1 MKLKTSY
8 CNRTVLRKDVSRFAP
23 LWALYAVFMLMV
35 FFPVYTSTD
44 PYIMIHDLTSLMQPM
59 AVFNLIYALI
69 CAQLLFGDLFQAR
82 LCHALHAFPL
92 RREGWFLT
100 HVLAGLLFSLVP
112 NLLLCCTLLPLLGEF
127 WYLAFGWLAASSLQ
141 FLCFFGLAVLSAFL
155 TGNRLAMVLIY
166 GLMNFLSLFV
176 YWLINTLI
184 IPLLYGINLNET
196 SFLWYSPVFGLSVN
210 IHYFTVSREFT
221 SILPSN
227 EITSQVISVSS
238 SGDWW
243 YALLCAGLGIFSL
256 IGALLLYRHRKLECA
271 GDFMAFRQLEPL
283 FILLFSIS
291 AGTLF
296 QMFGSI
302 FVGTSSNDLLNLF
315 LALGLTSGYIT
326 GHMLTHRTLRVFRPR
341 LFAGLAVLL
350 SSAALVLGFFYL
362 DLAGIARWVPDQD
375 TVDSV
380 TLWNGE
386 YQSSDEWI
394 RLTDPADIEAVTAMH
409 RSIVQ
414 DISAYKK
421 SLERLPSTTEM
432 ETSTGV
438 ISFNTQIMVS
448 LRYALT
454 DGRTANRYYEIIVD
468 SENGQLLRHYFSQ
481 PEFILGEEIQDQAAY
496 LSSLSSVYLEDGTL
510 IAKEDWPVLLDVIL
524 QDCSDGSMAQN
535 WAFHAEEEPLIWL
548 DLTFQPESPD
558 GGYNDDNRCI
568 AIYPCCVHTIDFL
581 QKYGY

>member
-1 MKLKTSY
+1 MKLKTSF
-8 CNRTVLRKDVSRFAP
+8 CSRTVLCKDISRFAP
-23 LWALYAVFMLMV
+23 LWALYAIFMLMV
-35 FFPVYTSTD
+35 FFPVYTSSD

-59 AVFNLIYALI
+59 AIFNLIYALI

-92 RREGWFLT
+92 RRESWFLT

-166 GLMNFLSLFV
+166 GLMNFLSPFV
-176 YWLINTLI
+176 YWLIDTLI
-184 IPLLYGINLNET
+184 IPLLYGIKLNGT
-196 SFLWYSPVFGLSVN
+196 SFLWYSPVFGLSSN
-210 IHYFTVSREFT
+210 IHYFTVSRVFT

-227 EITSQVISVSS
+227 EIATQVISVSS

-243 YALLCAGLGIFSL
+243 YALLCAGLGLFSL
-256 IGALLLYRHRKLECA
+256 VGALLLYRRRKLECA

-291 AGTLF
+291 TGTLF

-302 FVGTSSNDLLNLF
+302 FVGTSSNDLLYLF

-341 LFAGLAVLL
+341 LFAGLAALL
-350 SSAALVLGFFYL
+350 LSAALVLGFFYL

-380 TLWNGE
+380 ILWDGG

-394 RLTDPADIEAVTAMH
+394 RLTDPGDIEAVTAMH

-414 DISAYKK
+414 DIPAYKK
-421 SLERLPSTTEM
+421 SLERSPSTTEM
-432 ETSTGV
+432 ETSTGA
-438 ISFNTQIMVS
+438 ISFNAHFMVS
-448 LRYALT
+448 LRYILT
-454 DGRTANRYYEIIVD
+454 DGSSANRYYEIASD
-468 SENGQLLRHYFSQ
+468 SENGQLLRHYFSK
-481 PEFILGEEIQDQAAY
+481 PEFILGEEIQDQSAY

-510 IAKEDWPVLLDVIL
+510 IAKEHLPALLDAIL
-524 QDCSDGSMAQN
+524 LDCNDGSMGQN
-535 WAFHAEEEPLIWL
+535 WAFHEEEESMIWL
-548 DLTFQPESPD
+548 NLTFHPESLD

-568 AIYPCCVHTIDFL
+568 AIYPCCVHTMDFL